1 MPMENITYTRN
12 VIVMNPCVKFNK
24 CKVDIQLVTS
34 YGNYTYLASR
44 SLYYSDYSCNSHWAG
59 LLSRSVSGCT
69 KFSCLGLAVG
79 CTGKACFRLAVHM
92 Q

>member
-1 MPMENITYTRN
+1 MPMENITYTTN

-44 SLYYSDYSCNSHWAG
+44 SLYYSGYSCNLHWAG

-69 KFSCLGLAVG
+69 KFSCLRLAIS
-79 CTGKACFRLAVHM
+79 CTGKACFRLAVHI

>member
-1 MPMENITYTRN
+1 MPMENNTRN

-44 SLYYSDYSCNSHWAG
+44 SLYYSHYSCNSHWAG
-59 LLSRSVSGCT
+59 LLSRSVS

-79 CTGKACFRLAVHM
+79 CTGKACFRLAVHI